1 LTAFKNAESQ
11 FICHLKDGS
20 FPAPVLIYK
29 SNTPN
34 KVLNLARS
42 VKIRLREK
50 GRLL

>member
-29 SNTPN
+29 FLVEGIGDYLVT
-34 KVLNLARS
+34 LNQRFWDY
-42 VKIRLREK
+42 
-50 GRLL
+50 